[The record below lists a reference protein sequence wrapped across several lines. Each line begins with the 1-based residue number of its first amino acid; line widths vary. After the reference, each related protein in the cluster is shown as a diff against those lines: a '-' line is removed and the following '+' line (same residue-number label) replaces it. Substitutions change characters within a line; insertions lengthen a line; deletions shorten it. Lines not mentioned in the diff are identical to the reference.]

1 MTKTILCGTCSEVIG
16 TLVKNEISDDD
27 VALYQAQTVCSQGHG
42 AVTLAEEVIPD
53 EQ

>member
-1 MTKTILCGTCSEVIG
+1 MTKTILCSTCSEVLG
-16 TLVKNEISDDD
+16 TIVKETISDDD

-42 AVTLAEEVIPD
+42 AVTLADEVIPD